1 MRNLKLLLMIIVL
14 FVITTSC
21 TDNTDELITTTQN
34 TDIPLDQL
42 NEASTLYIPTGGS
55 DKGGTGKE

>member
-1 MRNLKLLLMIIVL
+1 MRNLKLLLMIIVI

-42 NEASTLYIPTGGS
+42 NEASSVYYTGGN
-55 DKGGTGKE
+55 DKNGGTEKE

>member
-42 NEASTLYIPTGGS
+42 NEASSVYYTGGE
-55 DKGGTGKE
+55 KNQGGTGKE